1 MSNGQLKS
9 IVERIEAVQ
18 TEIDGLNSDKR
29 DIYAEAKSTGFDVK
43 ALKAV
48 IAYRRKDTTE
58 RREHDAL
65 VSLYL
70 NEIGG

>member
-1 MSNGQLKS
+1 MSNGQLTS
-9 IVERIEAVQ
+9 LVQRIERLDE
-18 TEIDGLNSDKR
+18 EIKSMNDDKKEV
-29 DIYAEAKSTGFDVK
+29 YAEAKSNGFDVK

-48 IAYRRKDTTE
+48 IAYRRKDATE
-58 RREHDAL
+58 RQEHDAL